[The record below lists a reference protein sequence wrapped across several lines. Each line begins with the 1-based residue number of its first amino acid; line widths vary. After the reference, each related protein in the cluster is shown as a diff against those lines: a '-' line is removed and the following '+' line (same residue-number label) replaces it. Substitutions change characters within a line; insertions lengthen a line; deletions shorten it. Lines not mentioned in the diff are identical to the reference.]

1 METLRIRKMKIEQDG
16 VTLTQSFGQHSFMLG
31 DTQQLS
37 QPVCRKLYI
46 KIKMLMRGEICFKVE
61 RMGWNIV
68 RDTKSLTEFTIWAV
82 L

>member
-1 METLRIRKMKIEQDG
+1 MKIEQDG

-37 QPVCRKLYI
+37 QPVCRKLHI
-46 KIKMLMRGEICFKVE
+46 KIKMLMRGKYALKW
-61 RMGWNIV
+61 MGWSIV
-68 RDTKSLTEFTIWAV
+68 RDTKSFTEFMIWTV